1 MVKRLE
7 QNKRRIKHLQN
18 IIQKWTRTERHLEEF
33 GSIMNDDKIKQAIDK
48 QKRREDQISS
58 LQKALLNEYDR
69 EDEVRNLVKNYLYT
83 EGYLSHNKDKLNQK
97 TIDKI
102 KRHQEFRKIH
112 LENLIKK
119 NDEIE

>member
-33 GSIMNDDKIKQAIDK
+33 ATIMNDDKVKQAIEK
-48 QKRREDQISS
+48 QKRREDQITS

-83 EGYLSHNKDKLNQK
+83 EGYLSHNQDKLNPK

-119 NDEIE
+119 NDQKE